1 MPADTPRERFPQ
13 EFRTTAEASSS
24 QAPVAASP
32 PNLWTWRDLLF
43 FLVFAPV
50 AMLTAE
56 FLALAAYTVLKPWL
70 GWRLPS
76 KALLGNTF
84 FLLTLQSIFYG
95 FILGYIYL
103 LAVVNHRQPFWR
115 ALRWRKPSAGQA
127 LGCLLGGILMTLA
140 IRFAP
145 PLLPEAENFP
155 LERLLSSPAAA
166 YAVGAFAVLVA
177 PFMEELIFRGVL
189 FAIFEQQVGLRFAVL
204 STALLFAGLHVPEYW
219 QAWNHVLMI
228 LLVGVV
234 FSLARGVTGS
244 LAPSVILHVGY
255 NASMMIGLFFSTQ
268 HFRALHTLLAP

>member
-1 MPADTPRERFPQ
+1 MPADPPQERFPQ
-13 EFRTTAEASSS
+13 EFRTTPEALSS

-43 FLVFAPV
+43 FLVFVPV
-50 AMLTAE
+50 ALLTAE
-56 FLALAAYTVLKPWL
+56 SLALAAYTVLKPWL

-84 FLLTLQSIFYG
+84 FLLALQSIFYG
-95 FILGYIYL
+95 FILGYVYL
-103 LAVVNHRQPFWR
+103 LVVVNHRQPFWR
-115 ALRWRKPSAGQA
+115 GLRWRKPSAGQA
-127 LGCLLGGILMTLA
+127 LGCLLGGMLMMLA
-140 IRFAP
+140 VRLAP
-145 PLLPEAENFP
+145 PLLPEAEDFP
-155 LERLLSSPAAA
+155 MERLLSSPAAA
-166 YAVGAFAVLVA
+166 YAVGAFAILVA
-177 PFMEELIFRGVL
+177 PLMEELIFRGVL

-255 NASMMIGLFFSTQ
+255 NASMMLGLFFSTQ
-268 HFRALHTLLAP
+268 HFRVLHTLLAP